1 MVEENKVEI
10 PKMRFVLDEGRW
22 GSKTAVEIMK
32 DAIVADKNWKMIWER
47 TDQLIKENEDGYWAL
62 REALEQV
69 QAAGDFLL
77 DHENEGTANQED
89 FDQMI
94 HGLEDWEAHKWLRI
108 LHETEFIQF
117 STDFMEKCRRE

>member
-47 TDQLIKENEDGYWAL
+47 TD
-62 REALEQV
+62 
-69 QAAGDFLL
+69 
-77 DHENEGTANQED
+77 
-89 FDQMI
+89 
-94 HGLEDWEAHKWLRI
+94 
-108 LHETEFIQF
+108 
-117 STDFMEKCRRE
+117 